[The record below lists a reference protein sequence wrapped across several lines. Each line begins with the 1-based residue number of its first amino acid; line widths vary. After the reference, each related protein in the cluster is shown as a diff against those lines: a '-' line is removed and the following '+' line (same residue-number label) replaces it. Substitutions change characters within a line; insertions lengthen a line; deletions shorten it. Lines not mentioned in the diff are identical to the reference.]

1 VARHTALGQEGEAR
15 ACAYLQRRG
24 YRILGRNVRSGGVEI
39 DIVASRPRLLVFVE
53 VKTRSSRRA
62 GLPEESVD
70 ARKCARIVRGAAS
83 WLQEQA
89 RPFEQVRFD
98 VIACESSEV
107 NGWRIRHIPDA
118 FDASD

>member
-1 VARHTALGQEGEAR
+1 MAKHTALGKEGEDR
-15 ACAYLQRRG
+15 ACAFLQRRG

-83 WLQEQA
+83 WLHEQA
-89 RPFEQVRFD
+89 RSFEQVRFD
-98 VIACESSEV
+98 VIACESSKEH
-107 NGWRIRHIPDA
+107 GWRLRHIQDA

>member
-1 VARHTALGQEGEAR
+1 LAKHTALGKEGEDR
-15 ACAYLQRRG
+15 ACAFLQRRG

-98 VIACESSEV
+98 VIACESSEE
-107 NGWRIRHIPDA
+107 NDWRIRHIPDA